1 MKIFKCIIFSSLLL
15 LFINCKTDEKSQDE
29 IFKKVNS
36 LYENKAPF
44 YEIKLDT
51 TLFTQEL
58 INKMENIRYIT
69 ELDIARIKQSNS
81 PTDKPF
87 LLEGNVFSSLPD
99 GYSKFS
105 IKNITFK
112 ENRADVLVE
121 FEYVSSPK
129 IIWTDKIIL
138 ENINGWK
145 IKNIIFSKSN
155 DKTNLLDRLTYK
167 STIWVK

>member
-36 LYENKAPF
+36 LYENKALF

-51 TLFTQEL
+51 TLFTKEL
-58 INKMENIRYIT
+58 IHKMENIRYIIV
-69 ELDIARIKQSNS
+69 LDKARIKQSNS

-87 LLEGNVFSSLPD
+87 LLEGNVFSSLAD

-112 ENRADVLVE
+112 ENRAEVLVE
-121 FEYVSSPK
+121 FEYESTPK

-145 IKNIIFSKSN
+145 IKNIVFSKSN
-155 DKTNLLDRLTYK
+155 DKTNLLDRLAYK
-167 STIWVK
+167 STTWVK